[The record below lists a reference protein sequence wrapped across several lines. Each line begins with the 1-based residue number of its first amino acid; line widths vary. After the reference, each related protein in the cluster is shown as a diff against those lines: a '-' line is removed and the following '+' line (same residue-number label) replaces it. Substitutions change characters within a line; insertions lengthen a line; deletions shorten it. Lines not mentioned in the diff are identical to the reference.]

1 MTMLNR
7 KESLVFEINGHL
19 EPGIH
24 DCTMDELQALTFT
37 NSHRRALGAKLL
49 NFLDWPT
56 GLQGFAHIYIGGGFL
71 SNRPVPSDV
80 DLVLE
85 TKGRFGS
92 EAFAAVEPFFRV
104 GLDHIFEQYSIHLHF
119 WMEGAPAPLLDYR
132 TFFQQSNPEDPRD
145 FDIDRKGIV
154 RLSPC
159 AERQRRREPERY
171 GELSRDPD
179 AAYAALGSLAG
190 AHIGEE

>member
-1 MTMLNR
+1 MLNR
-7 KESLVFEINGHL
+7 KEPLVFEINGYL

-24 DCTMDELQALTFT
+24 DCTLDELQMLTFT
-37 NSHRRALGAKLL
+37 NNHRCALGAKLL

-71 SNRPVPSDV
+71 SSRPAPRDV

-85 TKGRFGS
+85 TKNRFGS
-92 EAFAAVEPFFRV
+92 EAFATVEPFFRM
-104 GLDHIFEQYSIHLHF
+104 GLGQIFEQYSIHLHF

-132 TFFQQSNPEDPRD
+132 SFFQQSNPEDPRD

-154 RLSPC
+154 RLSLC
-159 AERQRRREPERY
+159 AQRRERKDPKRY
-171 GELSRDPD
+171 GELSFDSD
-179 AAYAALGSLAG
+179 AALAVPGSLTG
-190 AHIGEE
+190 ARIGGD